1 MACFVGPLAEA
12 VVVTVV
18 KKVVDKK
25 EGKNKEGK
33 NKENDTSVKRFSWSQ
48 RLSWLKS
55 MLWGGSLLL
64 ILEHIWH
71 GEVVLWPPFLTAMM
85 NPDDI
90 APMKHEILTIGTAM
104 SVFVTLIWVVMV
116 IVAEQRSKTT
126 NKILIKN

>member
-1 MACFVGPLAEA
+1 MACFVGPFAEA

-25 EGKNKEGK
+25 EGKDKEK
-33 NKENDTSVKRFSWSQ
+33 DTSVKKFSWSQ
-48 RLSWLKS
+48 RLGWLKS

-90 APMKHEILTIGTAM
+90 APIKHEILTIGTAM

-116 IVAEQRSKTT
+116 IVAEQKSKIT